1 MSEEKTIEQLQK
13 ELEALK
19 KENLEREISLEK
31 AKIEAEEAKKKKEE
45 EDKLREQLRE
55 EERSKIMEE
64 MGEKSNIAK
73 PKSEEGEKQEFKG
86 EIVKN
91 AIALMNN
98 DLKKRGRYSEENK
111 VVGKSYEEML
121 KDLKYKRRYGG
132 F

>member
-1 MSEEKTIEQLQK
+1 
-13 ELEALK
+13 
-19 KENLEREISLEK
+19 
-31 AKIEAEEAKKKKEE
+31 
-45 EDKLREQLRE
+45 
-55 EERSKIMEE
+55 MEE